1 VAALAAAGR
10 GRNRGGS
17 PGWPGMLG
25 LRLGGASGLGQPP
38 GRGGGDRREAGRSAR
53 DDAADRSALGEGV
66 AGASQLRLALRSMGE
81 GARGPYGA
89 VGAEAVFAERRKLDD
104 EVER

>member
-1 VAALAAAGR
+1 
-10 GRNRGGS
+10 
-17 PGWPGMLG
+17 
-25 LRLGGASGLGQPP
+25 
-38 GRGGGDRREAGRSAR
+38 
-53 DDAADRSALGEGV
+53 
-66 AGASQLRLALRSMGE
+66 MGE